1 VTQHGSV
8 TTSIEG
14 EAAPGRGKGGDDASW
29 ADANLTEPKNKKKST
44 RSIQLVQIDR
54 FKASMS

>member
-8 TTSIEG
+8 TTSIER
-14 EAAPGRGKGGDDASW
+14 EAAPGGGKGGDDACW
-29 ADANLTEPKNKKKST
+29 ADANLTEPKNEKKST